1 MPSDETIS
9 KSNGNIHIA
18 TNNINGVGPT
28 TTTATTT
35 TDQLDISDQSS
46 TLLHNKINFV
56 RELTPRPDNYSS
68 INSCNHIESV
78 LGTKAKNTVFE
89 TYRQAVLISQPI
101 INNNNNN
108 NTNNTNNNNYKSI
121 YKLKK
126 DGSIIPIEKLIN
138 SKNLVLKCHQCH
150 LNNFGNSMI
159 CLQCPHVGCCFN
171 DYNHSY
177 SHYKSTKHMFSI
189 DSSCGLLYCFKCND
203 FINHPELE
211 KIRLQIVLGE
221 HDEEKKKKT
230 TTTTVDDDDDDDFI
244 KQNYVDPGQIAIKGL
259 KGFVNLGATCFMS
272 SILQTLIHNPLIKY
286 QFFNNDLH
294 YFNCEKFHNQFI
306 NQGNIDENNA
316 CITCSIDNIF
326 QSFYTS
332 TTNEGFGMTNLLTT
346 AWYKQKSLAGF
357 EEQDAHEFWQFLLN
371 EFHMDY
377 QRIINNLNL
386 NLNLNLNQ
394 DNNEKNTHSSNDDS
408 VVNSC
413 GCIMHSTFSFEL
425 QSCIKCD
432 SCDSIT
438 ETVDPMIDLSLEVNF
453 TNLYQSLQSFT
464 RDEKLDDYNCKNCN
478 NNKSTTT
485 TSAIKKLRLKTLPQI
500 LSIQLKRFR
509 HDILGSF
516 QATKIQSHI
525 NFPLFLNVTEYSV
538 INDTDY
544 IYQLFAVVCH
554 QGSINTGHYTVFIKN
569 NGNWYKFDDSVVT
582 MVSQDVVINSEAYL
596 LYYIV

>member
-9 KSNGNIHIA
+9 KSNGNINTA
-18 TNNINGVGPT
+18 TNNIPT
-28 TTTATTT
+28 TTTTTAAIT
-35 TDQLDISDQSS
+35 QQQDGQDILEDQS
-46 TLLHNKINFV
+46 TLFYNKLNFV
-56 RELTPRPDNYSS
+56 RELTPRPDNYST
-68 INSCNHIESV
+68 INSCNHIDSV
-78 LGTKAKNTVFE
+78 LRSKAKTTVFE
-89 TYRQAVLISQPI
+89 TYRQAVLISQPLI
-101 INNNNNN
+101 
-108 NTNNTNNNNYKSI
+108 KS

-126 DGSIIPIEKLIN
+126 DGSIIPIKKLIM
-138 SKNLVLKCHQCH
+138 SKISALKCSQCH
-150 LNNFGNSMI
+150 LNNFNNSMI

-211 KIRLQIVLGE
+211 KIRLQIILG
-221 HDEEKKKKT
+221 
-230 TTTTVDDDDDDDFI
+230 DDDNIENINDKNNKDMNNFI
-244 KQNYVDPGQIAIKGL
+244 KQNYVDPGKIAIKGL
-259 KGFVNLGATCFMS
+259 KGFINLGATCFMS

-294 YFNCEKFHNQFI
+294 YFNCEKIHNQFI
-306 NQGNIDENNA
+306 NNGNIDENNA

-377 QRIINNLNL
+377 QRIIMNLK
-386 NLNLNLNQ
+386 
-394 DNNEKNTHSSNDDS
+394 NEKLSNISKNDGLES
-408 VVNSC
+408 VINSNSC

-425 QSCIKCD
+425 QSCIKCN
-432 SCDSIT
+432 SCESIT

-464 RDEKLDDYNCKNCN
+464 RDEKLDDYNCKN
-478 NNKSTTT
+478 
-485 TSAIKKLRLKTLPQI
+485 
-500 LSIQLKRFR
+500 
-509 HDILGSF
+509 
-516 QATKIQSHI
+516 
-525 NFPLFLNVTEYSV
+525 
-538 INDTDY
+538 
-544 IYQLFAVVCH
+544 
-554 QGSINTGHYTVFIKN
+554 
-569 NGNWYKFDDSVVT
+569 
-582 MVSQDVVINSEAYL
+582 
-596 LYYIV
+596 